1 MKKILFFLFI
11 SMTYIYANN
20 MLTQEDIN
28 QELDNIKGPYNENVV
43 REYIKVFHD
52 ISQER
57 KVMDEKDV
65 DLVQNPFV
73 VPVKTINAPEQTS
86 EQIEY
91 KLHAILED
99 RANINN
105 KWYKQ
110 NDMIKIQPGVK
121 VKLLKIKKDSVVLRI
136 ANTNKEIQLNKGIDN
151 VKISFQ

>member
-11 SMTYIYANN
+11 SMTYIYANS